1 MNRIEQVFKDQDKKI
16 LTIYFTAGY
25 PELNDTL
32 PILKALDEAE
42 VDIIE
47 IGMPYSDPL
56 ADGPTIQESSKQAL
70 ANGMNLSQL
79 FDQLADL
86 RNITQ
91 KPVLLMGYSNNVL
104 QFGVE
109 RFCKHCQE
117 VGIDGLI
124 LPDMPLPEYKIHF
137 ADIFTQ
143 FGLKNVFLIT
153 PKTSEARITEIDEQK
168 GGFIYMVSSSST
180 TGGSWQNS
188 PERLDYLKRIQ
199 QMQLKTPRMV
209 GFGIQDKQ
217 AFELVNQ
224 YADGAIVRSAF
235 IKALNSDHLE
245 KRIFDFVN
253 KLRSHF

>member
-1 MNRIEQVFKDQDKKI
+1 MNRIERVFKGQDKKR

-25 PELNDTL
+25 PELEDTTT
-32 PILKALDEAE
+32 ILQALDETE
-42 VDIIE
+42 VDLIE

-70 ANGMNLSQL
+70 ANGMNLKKL
-79 FDQLADL
+79 FEQLADL
-86 RNITQ
+86 RKITQ

-104 QFGVE
+104 QYGVDK
-109 RFCKHCQE
+109 FCDQCNE

-137 ADIFTQ
+137 ASYFEKYQ
-143 FGLKNVFLIT
+143 LKNVFLVT
-153 PKTSEARITEIDEQK
+153 PKTSEQRIREIDEQK

-199 QMQLKTPRMV
+199 QMNLQTPRMV
-209 GFGIQDKQ
+209 GFGIQDKT
-217 AFELVNQ
+217 AFDLVNQ
-224 YADGAIVRSAF
+224 YTDGAIVGSAF
-235 IKALNSDHLE
+235 IKALDKDKLKSSVVDFV
-245 KRIFDFVN
+245 KRI
-253 KLRSHF
+253 R

>member
-1 MNRIEQVFKDQDKKI
+1 MNRIEQVFKDQDKKR

-25 PELNDTL
+25 PELQNTTT
-32 PILKALDEAE
+32 ILQALDETD
-42 VDIIE
+42 VDLIE

-70 ANGMNLSQL
+70 VNGMNLKKL
-79 FDQLADL
+79 FEQLADL
-86 RNITQ
+86 RKITQ

-104 QFGVE
+104 QYGVDK
-109 RFCKHCQE
+109 FCSQCYE

-137 ADIFTQ
+137 ADIFEKYQ
-143 FGLKNVFLIT
+143 LKNVFLVT
-153 PKTSEARITEIDEQK
+153 PKTSEKRIREIDEQK

-199 QMQLKTPRMV
+199 QMDLQTPRMV
-209 GFGIQDKQ
+209 GFGIQDKA
-217 AFELVNQ
+217 AFELVNE
-224 YADGAIVRSAF
+224 YSDGAIVGSAF
-235 IKALNSDHLE
+235 IKVLDKDYLE
-245 KRIFDFVN
+245 KSILDFVG
-253 KLRSHF
+253 KLRPQF

>member
-1 MNRIEQVFKDQDKKI
+1 MNRIEQVFKGQDENR
-16 LTIYFTAGY
+16 LTLYFTAGY
-25 PELNDTL
+25 PNIEDTTT
-32 PILKALDEAE
+32 ILQALDKAE
-42 VDIIE
+42 VDLIE

-56 ADGPTIQESSKQAL
+56 ADGPTIQESSKRAL
-70 ANGMNLSQL
+70 ANDINLKKL
-79 FDQLADL
+79 FEQLADL
-86 RNITQ
+86 RKITQ

-104 QFGVE
+104 QYGVDK
-109 RFCKHCQE
+109 FCSQCYE

-137 ADIFTQ
+137 ADIFEKYQ
-143 FGLKNVFLIT
+143 LKNVFLVT
-153 PKTSEARITEIDEQK
+153 PKTSEKRIREIDEQK

-209 GFGIQDKQ
+209 GFGIQDKA

-224 YADGAIVRSAF
+224 YSDGAIVGSAF
-235 IKALNSDHLE
+235 IKALDEGELE
-245 KRIFDFVN
+245 KNIHSFCKTIRY
-253 KLRSHF
+253 

>member
-86 RNITQ
+86 RKITQ

-109 RFCKHCQE
+109 RFCKHCHE

-124 LPDMPLPEYKIHF
+124 LPDMPLPEYKVHF
-137 ADIFTQ
+137 ADIFAQ
-143 FGLKNVFLIT
+143 YELKNVFLIT
-153 PKTSEARITEIDEQK
+153 PKTSEERITEIDEQK

-180 TGGSWQNS
+180 T
-188 PERLDYLKRIQ
+188 Q

-217 AFELVNQ
+217 AFDLVNQ
-224 YADGAIVRSAF
+224 YADGAIVGSAF
-235 IKALNSDHLE
+235 IKALNRDHLE
-245 KRIFDFVN
+245 KRIFDFVD
-253 KLRSHF
+253 KLRTS